1 MINDNTWKN
10 AILQDKDVK
19 YALMIYA
26 HLMSVYL
33 SKRKIIYFT
42 SVVFFFISDAEYWFH
57 TTVGF
62 SYSVTAADMSAG
74 NEKGGRD
81 IGWMGRRQLS
91 NWWYESYQNILA
103 VCKHN
108 RAIGKD
114 RFP

>member
-1 MINDNTWKN
+1 MSVPVLPVIFQVDKEIKSPLTTMINDNTWKN

-19 YALMIYA
+19 YTLMIYA

-91 NWWYESYQNILA
+91 N
-103 VCKHN
+103 
-108 RAIGKD
+108 
-114 RFP
+114 